1 MASGYLPSAAAHQA
15 SRSLPG
21 EPAGH
26 VTGATGTAGP
36 PADQPTTLFVL
47 DDVQSSYPPTLRW
60 LRELG
65 QRQASSALWILARFT
80 VSANADTERLF
91 SRLDRAGAVRIELS
105 PLGEDAAAALV
116 ADELGAVPEQ
126 GLVDLA
132 AGVGGN
138 PLLSI
143 ELLAGLKDESRI
155 RLNYSKASLI
165 PGPLTQRVLAVVRR
179 WLLDHGRR
187 VRQFLEVGAVMGR
200 SFQLDTVASLL
211 GRTPAGVLPELEA
224 ALAAGIVVPTGDML
238 GFRRELVW
246 RAVVEDLPVTA
257 RQALHRQV
265 GEFLLEHG
273 ASPAAAA
280 AHLVSGSRLG
290 DRQAPGKRHVTY
302 VNRPRSGW
310 ASLTDTERAVSNLVI
325 QGLTTRQVAAEMLL
339 GTPTVAFHIRQV
351 YRKLDIDPRAD
362 LARILLERST
372 TITDSQAAPDQEPPD
387 REACPGGS
395 VRCPGSMPIARIIG
409 TADGRVTGRSE
420 ELLLHSGH

>member
-1 MASGYLPSAAAHQA
+1 M
-15 SRSLPG
+15 
-21 EPAGH
+21 
-26 VTGATGTAGP
+26 
-36 PADQPTTLFVL
+36 
-47 DDVQSSYPPTLRW
+47 
-60 LRELG
+60 
-65 QRQASSALWILARFT
+65 
-80 VSANADTERLF
+80 SANADTERLF

-179 WLLDHGRR
+179 RSGCSTMGVACASSWRLGLLWAGLSSLTRWRR
-187 VRQFLEVGAVMGR
+187 CLSG
-200 SFQLDTVASLL
+200 
-211 GRTPAGVLPELEA
+211 TPAGVLPELEA

-246 RAVVEDLPVTA
+246 RAVVKDLPVTA

-339 GTPTVAFHIRQV
+339 GTPTVAVHIRQV